1 MKSVTLGLLRKQ
13 LRRRVRNRNTTCHR
27 RNLKTVS
34 DYCSKWGEGTVVYGE
49 SKLREY
55 TADSISARLG
65 LPQPFVLDRLNMFH
79 RMANYEQEADH

>member
-1 MKSVTLGLLRKQ
+1 MKSVTLRTLRRQ
-13 LRRRVRNRNTTCHR
+13 LRRKVRNRNNTCHR
-27 RNLKTVS
+27 RNLKMVS
-34 DYCSKWGEGTVVYGE
+34 DYCNKWGENTVVYEE